1 MRLKKLSIATAI
13 AVTTTVGN
21 IGLNPGQAAAANFV
35 SEPTHINFD
44 ENVGVGDNPLDGG
57 PKLDNL
63 WSDYGLNMDS
73 NKKELWLYDSSCK
86 PGNGVS
92 EDGFENKCTGGDR
105 DLATGKGSYKKNGQD
120 YTYDSEAQGQVLI
133 VQENDGAP
141 DDLAGGATITFDF
154 TDELGVDFHDISLLD
169 FDEPNDPVF
178 KFTFLDGTVEELS
191 FGEDADENDDRVT
204 LLSQTWD
211 GDPLKKDNS
220 LRKYEFDFDK
230 DVTKLELTL
239 PGSGAVTNLNYTRKR
254 RVPEPSSML
263 GLLVGAFGVV
273 SVVKRGSG
281 IRA

>member
-1 MRLKKLSIATAI
+1 MQLKKLSIAAAI

-21 IGLNPGQAAAANFV
+21 IGLNSGQAAAVNFI
-35 SEPTHINFD
+35 SEQTHVNFD
-44 ENVGVGDNPLDGG
+44 ENVGVGSNPLTGG

-73 NKKELWLYDSSCK
+73 SKKELWLYNSSCK
-86 PGNGVS
+86 PGRNGVS
-92 EDGFENKCTGGDR
+92 EDGFTNKCTGGDK
-105 DLATGKGSYKKNGQD
+105 DLATGKGKYWKNGEW
-120 YTYDSEAQGQVLI
+120 YTYESEAQGQVLI
-133 VQENDGAP
+133 VQENENKP

-154 TDELGVDFHDISLLD
+154 TDELGVDFHDIGLLD

-178 KFTFLDGTVEELS
+178 KFTFVDGTFQELS
-191 FGEDADENDDRVT
+191 FGHDADENDDRVT
-204 LLSQTWD
+204 LLSKKWN

-220 LRKYEFDFDK
+220 LRKYDFNFENVK
-230 DVTKLELTL
+230 KLEITL

-273 SVVKRGSG
+273 SVVKRKAS
-281 IRA
+281 